1 MDYSKFGVEDF
12 LCDTSFLEYCIGTN
26 EEAVVFWTAWLAK
39 HPEKLKAANSA
50 RSLYYAL
57 NGNIDAE
64 SFHKDFE
71 AFKNAFS
78 GTLPLP
84 VEPAKVI
91 RIRKNNNSLVFTL
104 TGVAACML
112 VAFGLFLFK
121 KSKTNQATSVT
132 DLSYNTSLGKK
143 LTLKLTDGSVVTL
156 NSGSSLVVSKD
167 FNVHKRDV
175 TLIGEGY
182 FVVAHNAAKP
192 FMVHTQKINVKDI
205 GTEFNIKAYSADKT
219 TEASLIKGR
228 IEITLNNVTTKHFN
242 QSAIVLSPNN
252 KFIIDNNVTDLTG
265 EQKSVKQPFA
275 ISHITT
281 NTSTNSVVET
291 DWKENKLTFYDSSL
305 DDIALQMERWYG
317 VKIQITNPAIKAY
330 RFTAT
335 FDHEDII
342 QVLDALKLSSNFN
355 YRKEDNVISI
365 Y

>member
-12 LCDTSFLEYCIGTN
+12 LCDTSFLEYCVGTN
-26 EEAVVFWTAWLAK
+26 EEAVAFWTAWLAK

-50 RSLYYAL
+50 RSLYYTL
-57 NGNIDAE
+57 NGNISAE

-71 AFKNAFS
+71 AFKNAF
-78 GTLPLP
+78 GGVLNLTEP
-84 VEPAKVI
+84 VKII
-91 RIRKNNNSLVFTL
+91 RIRKSNNSLVFTL

-121 KSKTNQATSVT
+121 KNKTNQALVT
-132 DLSYNTSLGKK
+132 DLSYNTPLGKK

-167 FNVHKRDV
+167 FNLHKRDV

-182 FVVAHNAAKP
+182 FVVAHNEAKP
-192 FMVHTQKINVKDI
+192 FVVHTKKINVKDI
-205 GTEFNIKAYSADKT
+205 GTEFNIKAYATDKT

-228 IEITLNNVTTKHFN
+228 IEITINNNAVAKRLHQNT
-242 QSAIVLSPNN
+242 IVLLPNN
-252 KFIIDNNVTDLTG
+252 KFIIDNNVTGSPG
-265 EQKSVKQPFA
+265 EQKTVKQPFA

-281 NTSTNSVVET
+281 NASTNSVVET

-317 VKIQITNPAIKAY
+317 VKIQITSPAIKAY

-342 QVLDALKLSSNFN
+342 QVLEALKLSSNFN
-355 YRKEDNVISI
+355 YRKEDSVIII